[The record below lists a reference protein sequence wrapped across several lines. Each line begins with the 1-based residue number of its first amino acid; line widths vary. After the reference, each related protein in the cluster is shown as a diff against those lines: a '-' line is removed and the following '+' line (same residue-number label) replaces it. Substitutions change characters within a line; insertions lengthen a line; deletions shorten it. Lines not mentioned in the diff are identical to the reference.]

1 MSPSK
6 SVHRDYH
13 SSGDKR
19 EGNHADARNLSGEQ
33 KKDMQ
38 RLCESSD
45 RGHQVVKTCSVHTTA
60 LPTVVYRLVKIV
72 MPFVDPRMSSFVIW

>member
-6 SVHRDYH
+6 SIHRDYH

-19 EGNHADARNLSGEQ
+19 EGNHADIRNLPGEQ

-38 RLCESSD
+38 RLCESID
-45 RGHQVVKTCSVHTTA
+45 RGRQVVKTCSVHTAA
-60 LPTVVYRLVKIV
+60 LPTVVYRYVKSKLWENV
-72 MPFVDPRMSSFVIW
+72 FGGLLSQ

>member
-6 SVHRDYH
+6 SIHRDSH

-19 EGNHADARNLSGEQ
+19 DGNHADIRNLSGEQ

-38 RLCESSD
+38 RLSEPID
-45 RGHQVVKTCSVHTTA
+45 RGHQEVKTCSVHTAA
-60 LPTVVYRLVKIV
+60 LPTVVYR
-72 MPFVDPRMSSFVIW
+72 

>member
-6 SVHRDYH
+6 SIHRDYH

-19 EGNHADARNLSGEQ
+19 EGNHTDIRNLSGEQ

-38 RLCESSD
+38 RLSESMD
-45 RGHQVVKTCSVHTTA
+45 RGHQVVKTCSVHTAA
-60 LPTVVYRLVKIV
+60 LPTVVYRYVKSRRNWV
-72 MPFVDPRMSSFVIW
+72 FGDLLGK

>member
-6 SVHRDYH
+6 SIHRDYH

-19 EGNHADARNLSGEQ
+19 DGNHADIRNLSGEQ

-38 RLCESSD
+38 RLSESTD
-45 RGHQVVKTCSVHTTA
+45 RGHQVVVKTCSVHTTA
-60 LPTVVYRLVKIV
+60 LPTVVYRYVKRRRKQV
-72 MPFVDPRMSSFVIW
+72 FGDLLGK